1 MHQRARLRRH
11 HLDLLVAGSSKRHH
25 WQQPQQRAARLG
37 CPRRRLLLPET
48 ECFHSRNRWL
58 ASSAPDE
65 REAASGERVA
75 AAASGAQQQPQQ
87 PQPPPQQQLPP
98 PPQLQPQPQ
107 QQQQQ
112 QQGGAAAAEATAAA
126 ETAEA
131 VRITAIGSV
140 VNLVLSGA
148 KGGAGKGNAGFA
160 PFKYTKTDHFTKTG
174 LGQTAGERSPKTGVS
189 LRHRLRLQR
198 PRGGRCAFPV

>member
-25 WQQPQQRAARLG
+25 WQQPQQHAARLG
-37 CPRRRLLLPET
+37 CPRRRLFLPGT

-87 PQPPPQQQLPP
+87 PQQQQL
-98 PPQLQPQPQ
+98 QLPPQ
-107 QQQQQ
+107 QQQQ
-112 QQGGAAAAEATAAA
+112 GRTAAAEAAAAA

-160 PFKYTKTDHFTKTG
+160 PFKYTKNRSFHQDRLGTNSGRALTKNW
-174 LGQTAGERSPKTGVS
+174 R
-189 LRHRLRLQR
+189 
-198 PRGGRCAFPV
+198 FP